1 MHIAVNTKTAPIPVT
16 VHLPH
21 PTETDAHRRTAI
33 TSAIITLYGWNKR
46 HCFLWLQKP
55 KND

>member
-33 TSAIITLYGWNKR
+33 TSAIITLYGWKKR
-46 HCFLWLQKP
+46 HCLFWL
-55 KND
+55 